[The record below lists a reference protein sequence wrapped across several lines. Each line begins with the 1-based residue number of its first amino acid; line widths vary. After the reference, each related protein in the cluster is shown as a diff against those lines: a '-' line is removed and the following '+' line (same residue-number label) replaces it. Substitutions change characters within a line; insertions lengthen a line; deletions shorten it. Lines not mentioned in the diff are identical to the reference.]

1 MFSPTLWRFRKF
13 SDAMPEIFELQ
24 REMNRLFSN
33 AGRREPADFPAVNI
47 WEKDGAAVVTA
58 EVPGIDPEKMDVS
71 VSGDL
76 LTIAGAAVVD
86 EFKKGETYLRQE
98 RMSGGF
104 KRTLQ
109 LPFAV
114 ESQNVEARY
123 EKGVLTITLPRLKE
137 ELPKKIQIK

>member
-13 SDAMPEIFELQ
+13 SDAIPEIFELQ

-33 AGRREPADFPAVNI
+33 AGRRSPTDYPAVNI
-47 WEKDGAAVVTA
+47 WEKDGAALVTA

-71 VSGDL
+71 VSGDV
-76 LTIAGAAVVD
+76 LTIAGVPAAN

-98 RMSGGF
+98 RMIGGF
-104 KRTLQ
+104 KRSIQ
-109 LPFAV
+109 LPFSVDA
-114 ESQNVEARY
+114 QNVEARY
-123 EKGVLTITLPRLKE
+123 DKGVLTVTLPRLKE

>member
-13 SDAMPEIFELQ
+13 SDAIPEIFELQ

-33 AGRREPADFPAVNI
+33 AGRRSPTDYPAVNI
-47 WEKDGAAVVTA
+47 WEKDGAALVTA

-71 VSGDL
+71 VSGDI
-76 LTIAGAAVVD
+76 LTIAGAPAAN

-98 RMSGGF
+98 RMIGGF
-104 KRTLQ
+104 KRSIQ
-109 LPFAV
+109 LPFSVDA
-114 ESQNVEARY
+114 QNVEARY
-123 EKGVLTITLPRLKE
+123 DKGVLTVTLPRLKE